1 MGGNEFCLM
10 TSHLE
15 STREHSAER
24 MSQLK
29 TVFQKMQEAPDTTA
43 VLFAGDTNLR
53 DKEVSN
59 RVGSLFVGRLLLWK
73 LSWFVLSKVWTW
85 KYTVEN
91 TVVVFIEKEAFTLL
105 REILLHVIQAI

>member
-1 MGGNEFCLM
+1 
-10 TSHLE
+10 
-15 STREHSAER
+15 
-24 MSQLK
+24 
-29 TVFQKMQEAPDTTA
+29 MQEAPDTTA

-53 DKEVSN
+53 DQEVSN
-59 RVGSLFVGRLLLWK
+59 RVGSLFVGRLLWK
-73 LSWFVLSKVWTW
+73 LTWFVLSKVWIW